1 MAKQSM
7 VKQSPAIAWR
17 RQRITVA
24 VLCSMLLLT
33 LSACK
38 DEQAPSSVVP
48 AVYTQQVQNQSSV
61 QSHRISA
68 AVQPRYETQLAFR
81 VSGNI
86 NKRVVEVGQR
96 VERDQLLLQLDDSDY
111 RLALAAAQQELRA
124 AEADANLAESDAKRS
139 AQIFAKA
146 LLGRS
151 ELERQQSRAIA
162 AKARL
167 QQATKRLQLAAN
179 QLQYTELRAPM
190 SGVVTTL
197 QAEPGQVV
205 REGQVLLTLA
215 DPTQLDIVADIPET
229 LREGL
234 AGLQASAQL
243 SIAGSKQQVSLRL
256 RETAPKASERA
267 RTFRARF
274 QLEPGAAQLPA
285 ADTVQTNAIGM
296 GTSAE
301 LWLSAPQAAPV
312 ANLPAAAVLATHG
325 QATVWLVHAKSGAL
339 HRRPVQ
345 LISQNATQ
353 VQVSGLQNGELV
365 VVVGGHKLDEQMT
378 VQPVPLPLAKFQER
392 QP

>member
-7 VKQSPAIAWR
+7 VKQSPAVARR

-48 AVYTQQVQNQSSV
+48 AVYTQLVQNQSSV

-96 VERDQLLLQLDDSDY
+96 VVRDQLLLQLDDSDY

-124 AEADANLAESDAKRS
+124 AEADASLAENDAKRS

-243 SIAGSKQQVSLRL
+243 HIAGTLNNGSSSRPNRVNENAPTTKVSNNKNSTSDWRRSAHSLRL
-256 RETAPKASERA
+256 SGPALMADAPETWPMA
-267 RTFRARF
+267 
-274 QLEPGAAQLPA
+274 
-285 ADTVQTNAIGM
+285 V
-296 GTSAE
+296 
-301 LWLSAPQAAPV
+301 APV
-312 ANLPAAAVLATHG
+312 VLSSAHL
-325 QATVWLVHAKSGAL
+325 AYA
-339 HRRPVQ
+339 RRPLR
-345 LISQNATQ
+345 LIRHF
-353 VQVSGLQNGELV
+353 V
-365 VVVGGHKLDEQMT
+365 VH
-378 VQPVPLPLAKFQER
+378 
-392 QP
+392 